1 MEQVVLTFTIIL
13 WSSVKY
19 ALGAGIALY
28 ANIGLLPSIS
38 LTVGGGMLGIICFT
52 YFGSKVRKFINNHTP
67 HNKLRIN
74 KKTRMMVRVK
84 NSFGLPGIAFLTP
97 VLLSIPVGV
106 LMATAL
112 TSKQTDLIILA
123 VKPQDAEGLYEELK
137 THIIPRH
144 VVLSIMAGKTI
155 ASIQKA
161 LNVTKVVR
169 AMPNLPCQIGMG
181 MTAFTASP
189 DVDRRSL
196 IEVQNLINTTG
207 KSIYFDDETQLDAV
221 TALSGSG
228 PAYIFYCMEAMIS
241 AGKKLGF
248 TDAEAE
254 LLVQQT
260 FVGSVHLKL
269 RNELTPS
276 EWISK
281 VTSKGG
287 TTEAALNVFS
297 KRDLSGNMTEGIS
310 AAFKRSRE
318 LGG

>member
-112 TSKQTDLIILA
+112 TSNKQRIFSTMFISLLFWSSILFIPYYALGIDIQAWMKDIIL
-123 VKPQDAEGLYEELK
+123 P
-137 THIIPRH
+137 
-144 VVLSIMAGKTI
+144 
-155 ASIQKA
+155 
-161 LNVTKVVR
+161 
-169 AMPNLPCQIGMG
+169 
-181 MTAFTASP
+181 
-189 DVDRRSL
+189 
-196 IEVQNLINTTG
+196 
-207 KSIYFDDETQLDAV
+207 
-221 TALSGSG
+221 
-228 PAYIFYCMEAMIS
+228 
-241 AGKKLGF
+241 
-248 TDAEAE
+248 
-254 LLVQQT
+254 
-260 FVGSVHLKL
+260 
-269 RNELTPS
+269 
-276 EWISK
+276 
-281 VTSKGG
+281 
-287 TTEAALNVFS
+287 
-297 KRDLSGNMTEGIS
+297 
-310 AAFKRSRE
+310 
-318 LGG
+318 